1 MVASIAVDT
10 GFPPELVRESYLTA
24 VAELSADARVHM
36 YLPLFAAKRTIA
48 RLRSLKSD
56 PTAQTPADRDAARD
70 EIPSGTSVAFAA
82 KYQDFASPTPAAQPA
97 TGAGRLTWVAP
108 QWCQTP

>member
-1 MVASIAVDT
+1 MVASIAVHT
-10 GFPPELVRESYLTA
+10 GFPPELVRESYL
-24 VAELSADARVHM
+24 ELSADARVHM

-56 PTAQTPADRDAARD
+56 ATAQTPANPDAARD
-70 EIPSGTSVAFAA
+70 DIPSGTRVAA
-82 KYQDFASPTPAAQPA
+82 KSQDFTSLTLAAQPA

-108 QWCQTP
+108 QWYQTP